1 MKARQ
6 SSSVGL
12 ALAISLL
19 LPVPLALA
27 AEPAVQPTAA
37 PAAAPAID
45 PAALAAL
52 DRMGQALRGL
62 DHFSLS
68 SDTSLELVLESGQKI
83 DLDGTVSY
91 KVAKPD
97 RLFVEIKSDRRLR
110 ELYFD
115 GKDLTI
121 NSPRLGLYASTP
133 VQARTLSE
141 LVVNA
146 ADKYDIEFPL
156 ADLFFWGTEHA
167 PKDLIQTATHV
178 GKVTVDGAAAD
189 HYAFTQEGA
198 HWQVWVAEAG
208 SLPVK
213 LVITSQADPALP
225 QYRARLHWDT
235 KTPVLASSF
244 KFTPAKDSQRIVLAA
259 DLASADVKEEN

>member
-6 SSSVGL
+6 SSSIGL
-12 ALAISLL
+12 TLAVSLL
-19 LPVPLALA
+19 LSAPLALA
-27 AEPAVQPTAA
+27 AEPAAT
-37 PAAAPAID
+37 PAAAAPTID
-45 PAALAAL
+45 PTAVAAL

-62 DHFSLS
+62 DHFSLT
-68 SDTSLELVLESGQKI
+68 SDTTLELVLESGQKV

-91 KVAKPD
+91 KVAKPAGM
-97 RLFVEIKSDRRLR
+97 FVEIKSDRRQR
-110 ELYFD
+110 EFYFD

-133 VQARTLSE
+133 VEARTLSE
-141 LVVNA
+141 FVINA
-146 ADKYDIEFPL
+146 SEKYGINFPL
-156 ADLFFWGTEHA
+156 ADLFYWGTEHA
-167 PKDLIQTATHV
+167 PKDVIQTATHI

-198 HWQVWVAEAG
+198 HWQVWITEAG

-235 KTPVLASSF
+235 KTPVQASSF
-244 KFTPAKDSQRIVLAA
+244 KFTPAKDSQRIALAA
-259 DLASADVKEEN
+259 DAVSADAKEEN